1 MVWFYRRLF
10 SFGLSG
16 WNRDFL
22 YRKNFD
28 SIQADLVKVRSMA
41 ELLRTEKLR
50 KYFGVVSAADD
61 VDLQI
66 EEGVLTSIIGPNGAG
81 KTTLI
86 NLLTGN
92 ILPDSGKVFFY
103 DEEITRLPIHKRVK
117 KGICRSFQIMNIFP
131 KLTVLENLQIPTL
144 SLMNRCLSFI
154 KPVDRHADV
163 NERVE
168 KLLAELGMTN
178 KKDLLSGTLS
188 HGDQRLLEI
197 GLAMASEP
205 KLLFLDEPTAGMNP
219 VERVKVLENI
229 RRLSHEK
236 QSTFVIV
243 EHDMDIVFSLSDRII
258 VLHRGQIL
266 ADGKPEQ
273 IKQNEDVR
281 KVYLGEELLWEKI

>member
-1 MVWFYRRLF
+1 MV
-10 SFGLSG
+10 
-16 WNRDFL
+16 
-22 YRKNFD
+22 
-28 SIQADLVKVRSMA
+28 

-61 VDLQI
+61 IDLHI
-66 EEGVLTSIIGPNGAG
+66 EEGGLTSIIGPNGAG

-92 ILPDSGKVFFY
+92 ILPDSGKIFFC
-103 DEEITRLPIHKRVK
+103 DEEITHTPTFKRVK
-117 KGICRSFQIMNIFP
+117 KGISRSFQIMNIFS
-131 KLTVLENLQIPTL
+131 KLTVFENLQIPVL
-144 SLMNRCLSFI
+144 SLLNQSLSFF
-154 KPVDRHADV
+154 KPVYRHTHA

-168 KLLAELGMTN
+168 KLLTEIGLMD
-178 KKDLLSGTLS
+178 KKDLTAGTLS

-197 GLAMASEP
+197 GLAMAPEP

-219 VERVKVLENI
+219 VERVKILENI
-229 RRLSHEK
+229 RRLSYGK

-243 EHDMDIVFSLSDRII
+243 EHDMDIVFSLSDRIV

-266 ADGKPEQ
+266 ADGEPEA

-281 KVYLGEELLWEKI
+281 KVYLGEELLWEKE

>member
-1 MVWFYRRLF
+1 
-10 SFGLSG
+10 
-16 WNRDFL
+16 
-22 YRKNFD
+22 
-28 SIQADLVKVRSMA
+28 MA

-61 VDLQI
+61 VNLRI

-92 ILPDSGKVFFY
+92 ILPDSGKVFFNE
-103 DEEITRLPIHKRVK
+103 EEITHLPIHKRVK

-131 KLTVLENLQIPTL
+131 KLSVFENLQIPIF
-144 SLMNRCLSFI
+144 SLLNRSLSFFKSI
-154 KPVDRHADV
+154 HSHTDV

-178 KKDLLSGTLS
+178 KKDLPAGTLS

-273 IKQNEDVR
+273 IKQNEDVK
-281 KVYLGEELLWEKI
+281 KVYLGEEILWEKV

>member
-1 MVWFYRRLF
+1 M
-10 SFGLSG
+10 G
-16 WNRDFL
+16 
-22 YRKNFD
+22 
-28 SIQADLVKVRSMA
+28 

-50 KYFGVVSAADD
+50 KFFGVVSAADN
-61 VDLQI
+61 VDLRI

-92 ILPDSGKVFFY
+92 LPADSGKIFFRP
-103 DEEITRLPIHKRVK
+103 EEITHFPIHKRVK

-131 KLTVLENLQIPTL
+131 KLSVYENIQIPVFSFFNR
-144 SLMNRCLSFI
+144 SLRFFRPTSQH
-154 KPVDRHADV
+154 VDV

-168 KLLAELGMTN
+168 KLLSEIGLAD
-178 KKDLLSGTLS
+178 KKGLPAGTLS

-229 RRLSHEK
+229 RRLSKEK
-236 QSTFVIV
+236 QSTFVII

-266 ADGKPEQ
+266 ADGAPEA
-273 IKQNEDVR
+273 IKENEDVR
-281 KVYLGEELLWEKI
+281 KVYLGEEIYWEKG

>member
-1 MVWFYRRLF
+1 
-10 SFGLSG
+10 
-16 WNRDFL
+16 
-22 YRKNFD
+22 
-28 SIQADLVKVRSMA
+28 MA

-61 VDLQI
+61 IDLQI

-81 KTTLI
+81 KTTFI

-92 ILPDSGKVFFY
+92 ISVDSGKVFFRNE
-103 DEEITRLPIHKRVK
+103 DITRLPTHKRVK

-131 KLTVLENLQIPTL
+131 KLSVFENLQIPVF
-144 SLMNRCLSFI
+144 SLMNRSLSFF
-154 KPVDRHADV
+154 KSVDRHTDV

-168 KLLAELGMTN
+168 KLLNEIGLTD
-178 KKDLLSGTLS
+178 KKGLPAGTLS

-197 GLAMASEP
+197 GLAMAPEP

-219 VERVKVLENI
+219 VERIKILENI
-229 RRLSHEK
+229 RKLSRER
-236 QSTFVIV
+236 QSTFVII
-243 EHDMDIVFSLSDRII
+243 EHDMDIVFSLSDRIV

-266 ADGKPEQ
+266 ADGKPEE

>member
-1 MVWFYRRLF
+1 
-10 SFGLSG
+10 
-16 WNRDFL
+16 
-22 YRKNFD
+22 
-28 SIQADLVKVRSMA
+28 MA

-92 ILPDSGKVFFY
+92 VPADSGKVFFCNE
-103 DEEITRLPIHKRVK
+103 DITHLPIHKRVK

-131 KLTVLENLQIPTL
+131 KLSVFENLQIPVF
-144 SLMNRCLSFI
+144 SLLNRSLSFF
-154 KPVDRHADV
+154 KSVHSHQDV

-168 KLLAELGMTN
+168 KLLVELGMAS
-178 KKDLLSGTLS
+178 KKELPSGTLS

-229 RRLSHEK
+229 RRLSREK

-243 EHDMDIVFSLSDRII
+243 EHDMDIVFSLSDRIV

-266 ADGKPEQ
+266 ADGKPEE
-273 IKQNEDVR
+273 IKQNEDVK
-281 KVYLGEELLWEKI
+281 KVYLGEDILWEKI

>member
-1 MVWFYRRLF
+1 MT
-10 SFGLSG
+10 
-16 WNRDFL
+16 D
-22 YRKNFD
+22 
-28 SIQADLVKVRSMA
+28 
-41 ELLRTEKLR
+41 LLRTEKLR

-61 VDLQI
+61 IDLQI

-92 ILPDSGKVFFY
+92 ILADSGKIFFY
-103 DEEITRLPIHKRVK
+103 GEEITDLPTHKRVK
-117 KGICRSFQIMNIFP
+117 KGICRSFQIMNIFS
-131 KLTVLENLQIPTL
+131 KLSVFENLQIPVL
-144 SLMNRCLSFI
+144 SLLNQSLSFF
-154 KPVDRHADV
+154 KPVRRHTDV

-168 KLLAELGMTN
+168 KLLNEIGLID
-178 KKDLLSGTLS
+178 KKDLSAGMLS

-197 GLAMASEP
+197 GLAMAPEP

-229 RRLSHEK
+229 RRLSREK

-258 VLHRGQIL
+258 VLHRGQVL
-266 ADGKPEQ
+266 ADGKPDE

-281 KVYLGEELLWEKI
+281 KVYLGEELLWEKIWPEPCVTRRFVIHSRRRGRLSVREERGG

>member
-1 MVWFYRRLF
+1 
-10 SFGLSG
+10 
-16 WNRDFL
+16 
-22 YRKNFD
+22 
-28 SIQADLVKVRSMA
+28 MA

-61 VDLQI
+61 IDLQI

-81 KTTLI
+81 KTTFI

-92 ILPDSGKVFFY
+92 LLADSGKVFFR
-103 DEEITRLPIHKRVK
+103 DEDITRLPIHKRVK

-131 KLTVLENLQIPTL
+131 KLSVFENFQIPVF
-144 SLMNRCLSFI
+144 SLMNRSLSFF
-154 KPVDRHADV
+154 KPVYSHADV

-168 KLLAELGMTN
+168 KLLAELGLTS
-178 KKDLLSGTLS
+178 KKDLPAGTLS

-229 RRLSHEK
+229 RRLSREK

-258 VLHRGQIL
+258 VLHRGQVL
-266 ADGKPEQ
+266 ADGAPDE

-281 KVYLGEELLWEKI
+281 KVYLGEEILWEKV

>member
-1 MVWFYRRLF
+1 M
-10 SFGLSG
+10 S
-16 WNRDFL
+16 D
-22 YRKNFD
+22 
-28 SIQADLVKVRSMA
+28 
-41 ELLRTEKLR
+41 LLRTERLR

-61 VDLQI
+61 VDLLI

-103 DEEITRLPIHKRVK
+103 DEEITHLPIHKRVK

-131 KLTVLENLQIPTL
+131 KLSVFENLQIPVF
-144 SLMNRCLSFI
+144 SLLNRSLSFFKSI
-154 KPVDRHADV
+154 HSHADV

-168 KLLAELGMTN
+168 KLLVELGMAS
-178 KKDLLSGTLS
+178 KRDLPSGTLS

-219 VERVKVLENI
+219 VERVRVLENI
-229 RRLSHEK
+229 RRLSREK

-243 EHDMDIVFSLSDRII
+243 EHDMDIVFSLSDRIV

-266 ADGKPEQ
+266 ADGKPEE
-273 IKQNEDVR
+273 IKQNEDVK
-281 KVYLGEELLWEKI
+281 KVYLGEEILWEKI

>member
-1 MVWFYRRLF
+1 M
-10 SFGLSG
+10 S
-16 WNRDFL
+16 
-22 YRKNFD
+22 
-28 SIQADLVKVRSMA
+28 

-61 VDLQI
+61 IDLQI

-92 ILPDSGKVFFY
+92 ILPDSGKVFFC

-131 KLTVLENLQIPTL
+131 KLSVFENLQIPVF
-144 SLMNRCLSFI
+144 SLVNRSLSFFR
-154 KPVDRHADV
+154 PVHSHMDV

-168 KLLAELGMTN
+168 KLLAELGLTN
-178 KKDLLSGTLS
+178 KKELPAGTLS

-219 VERVKVLENI
+219 VERIKVLENI

-266 ADGKPEQ
+266 ADGKPEE
-273 IKQNEDVR
+273 IKQNEDVK
-281 KVYLGEELLWEKI
+281 KVYLGEEILWEKI

>member
-1 MVWFYRRLF
+1 MVEF
-10 SFGLSG
+10 
-16 WNRDFL
+16 
-22 YRKNFD
+22 
-28 SIQADLVKVRSMA
+28 
-41 ELLRTEKLR
+41 LRTEKLR
-50 KYFGVVSAADD
+50 KYFGVVSAADNI
-61 VDLQI
+61 DLKI

-92 ILPDSGKVFFY
+92 ILPDSGRVFFLG
-103 DEEITRLPIHKRVK
+103 EEITHLPIHKRVK
-117 KGICRSFQIMNIFP
+117 RGICRSFQIMNIFP
-131 KLTVLENLQIPTL
+131 KLTVFENLQIPVF
-144 SLMNRCLSFI
+144 SLLNRSLHFF
-154 KPVDRHADV
+154 KPVRLHSDV
-163 NERVE
+163 NGRVE
-168 KLLAELGMTN
+168 KLLSELGLAE
-178 KKDLLSGTLS
+178 KKNLPAGALS

-229 RRLSHEK
+229 RRLSKEK

-266 ADGKPEQ
+266 ADGKPDE
-273 IKQNEDVR
+273 IKENQDVKR
-281 KVYLGEELLWEKI
+281 VYLGEEILWEKI

>member
-1 MVWFYRRLF
+1 MT
-10 SFGLSG
+10 
-16 WNRDFL
+16 
-22 YRKNFD
+22 
-28 SIQADLVKVRSMA
+28 

-50 KYFGVVSAADD
+50 KFFGVVSATDD
-61 VDLQI
+61 IDLQI
-66 EEGVLTSIIGPNGAG
+66 DEGVLTSIIGPNGAG

-92 ILPDSGKVFFY
+92 ILVDSGKIFFY
-103 DEEITRLPIHKRVK
+103 NEEITHLPIHKRVN

-131 KLTVLENLQIPTL
+131 KLSVFENLQIPVL
-144 SLMNRCLSFI
+144 SLLNQSLSFF
-154 KPVDRHADV
+154 KPVHCHTDV

-168 KLLAELGMTN
+168 KLLNEIGLKD
-178 KKDLLSGTLS
+178 KKDLPAGTLS

-197 GLAMASEP
+197 GLAMAPEP

-219 VERVKVLENI
+219 LERVKVLENI
-229 RRLSHEK
+229 RRLSKEK

-266 ADGKPEQ
+266 ADGKPDE

-281 KVYLGEELLWEKI
+281 KVYLGEEILWEKV

>member
-1 MVWFYRRLF
+1 MT
-10 SFGLSG
+10 
-16 WNRDFL
+16 D
-22 YRKNFD
+22 
-28 SIQADLVKVRSMA
+28 
-41 ELLRTEKLR
+41 LLRTEKLR

-61 VDLQI
+61 IDLQI
-66 EEGVLTSIIGPNGAG
+66 DEGVLTSIIGPNGAG

-92 ILPDSGKVFFY
+92 ILADSGKVFFY
-103 DEEITRLPIHKRVK
+103 NEEITHLPTHKRVK

-131 KLTVLENLQIPTL
+131 KLSVFENLQIPVL
-144 SLMNRCLSFI
+144 SLLNQSLSFF
-154 KPVDRHADV
+154 KPVRRHTDV

-168 KLLAELGMTN
+168 KLLNEIGLKD
-178 KKDLLSGTLS
+178 KKDLPAGTLS

-197 GLAMASEP
+197 GLAMAPEP

-219 VERVKVLENI
+219 LERVKVLENI
-229 RRLSHEK
+229 RRLSKKK

-266 ADGKPEQ
+266 ADGMPDE

-281 KVYLGEELLWEKI
+281 KVYLGEEILWEKV

>member
-1 MVWFYRRLF
+1 MT
-10 SFGLSG
+10 
-16 WNRDFL
+16 D
-22 YRKNFD
+22 
-28 SIQADLVKVRSMA
+28 
-41 ELLRTEKLR
+41 LLRTEKLR

-61 VDLQI
+61 IDLQI
-66 EEGVLTSIIGPNGAG
+66 DEGVLTSIIGPNGAG

-92 ILPDSGKVFFY
+92 VLADSGKIFFY
-103 DEEITRLPIHKRVK
+103 NEEITHIPTHKRVK

-131 KLTVLENLQIPTL
+131 KLSVFENLQIPVL
-144 SLMNRCLSFI
+144 SLLNQSLSFF
-154 KPVDRHADV
+154 KPVRRHTDV
-163 NERVE
+163 NEQVE
-168 KLLAELGMTN
+168 KLLNEIGLTD
-178 KKDLLSGTLS
+178 KKDLPAGTLS
-188 HGDQRLLEI
+188 HGDQRLLEM
-197 GLAMASEP
+197 GLAMAPEP

-229 RRLSHEK
+229 RRLSKEK

-266 ADGKPEQ
+266 ADGKPDE

-281 KVYLGEELLWEKI
+281 KVYLGEEILWEKE

>member
-1 MVWFYRRLF
+1 MV
-10 SFGLSG
+10 
-16 WNRDFL
+16 D
-22 YRKNFD
+22 
-28 SIQADLVKVRSMA
+28 
-41 ELLRTEKLR
+41 LLRTEKLR

-61 VDLQI
+61 IDLKI

-92 ILPDSGKVFFY
+92 ILPDSGRVFFY
-103 DEEITRLPIHKRVK
+103 DEEITHLPIHKRVK
-117 KGICRSFQIMNIFP
+117 KGISRSFQIMNIFP
-131 KLTVLENLQIPTL
+131 KLSVFENLQIPIF
-144 SLMNRCLSFI
+144 SLMNRSLHFF
-154 KPVDRHADV
+154 KPVHGHADV
-163 NERVE
+163 NDRVD
-168 KLLAELGMTN
+168 KLLSELGLKE
-178 KKDLLSGTLS
+178 KKDLPAGALS

-229 RRLSHEK
+229 RRLSKEK
-236 QSTFVIV
+236 QSTFIIV

-266 ADGKPEQ
+266 ADGKPEE
-273 IKQNEDVR
+273 IRENEDVK
-281 KVYLGEELLWEKI
+281 KVYLGEEILWEKL

>member
-1 MVWFYRRLF
+1 
-10 SFGLSG
+10 
-16 WNRDFL
+16 
-22 YRKNFD
+22 
-28 SIQADLVKVRSMA
+28 MA

-61 VDLQI
+61 IHLRI
-66 EEGVLTSIIGPNGAG
+66 EEGILTSIIGPNGAG

-92 ILPDSGKVFFY
+92 IMADSGKVFFCNE
-103 DEEITRLPIHKRVK
+103 DITHIPIHKRVK

-131 KLTVLENLQIPTL
+131 KLTVFENLQIPVF
-144 SLMNRCLSFI
+144 SLVNRSLSFF
-154 KPVDRHADV
+154 KRVRSYPDV

-168 KLLAELGMTN
+168 KLLAELGMAS
-178 KKDLLSGTLS
+178 KKDFLAGTLS

-243 EHDMDIVFSLSDRII
+243 EHDMDIVFSLSDRIV

-266 ADGKPEQ
+266 AEGKPEE

-281 KVYLGEELLWEKI
+281 KVYLGEDILWEKI

>member
-1 MVWFYRRLF
+1 M
-10 SFGLSG
+10 S
-16 WNRDFL
+16 
-22 YRKNFD
+22 
-28 SIQADLVKVRSMA
+28 

-61 VDLQI
+61 IDLRI

-92 ILPDSGKVFFY
+92 ILVDSGKIFFRNE
-103 DEEITRLPIHKRVK
+103 DITHLPIHKRVK

-131 KLTVLENLQIPTL
+131 KLTVYENLQIPI
-144 SLMNRCLSFI
+144 LSFLNQSLSFF
-154 KPVDRHADV
+154 KSVYQHQDA
-163 NERVE
+163 NERVK
-168 KLLAELGMTN
+168 KLLDEIGLMDKRELPA
-178 KKDLLSGTLS
+178 GTLS

-197 GLAMASEP
+197 ALAMAPEP

-219 VERVKVLENI
+219 VERVRILENI
-229 RRLSHEK
+229 RRLSRER

-243 EHDMDIVFSLSDRII
+243 EHDMDIVFSLSDRIV

-266 ADGKPEQ
+266 ADGKPEG

-281 KVYLGEELLWEKI
+281 KVYLGEELLWEKR

>member
-1 MVWFYRRLF
+1 M
-10 SFGLSG
+10 G
-16 WNRDFL
+16 
-22 YRKNFD
+22 
-28 SIQADLVKVRSMA
+28 

-50 KYFGVVSAADD
+50 KFFGVVSAADD

-92 ILPDSGKVFFY
+92 LPPDSGKVFFR
-103 DEEITRLPIHKRVK
+103 DEEITHLPIHKRVK

-131 KLTVLENLQIPTL
+131 KLSVYENIQIPVFSFFNR
-144 SLMNRCLSFI
+144 SLRFFRPSSQH
-154 KPVDRHADV
+154 VDV

-168 KLLAELGMTN
+168 KLLKEIGLAD
-178 KKDLLSGTLS
+178 KKGLPAGTLS

-229 RRLSHEK
+229 RRLSKEK
-236 QSTFVIV
+236 QSTFVII

-266 ADGKPEQ
+266 ADGAPEA
-273 IKQNEDVR
+273 IKKNEDVR
-281 KVYLGEELLWEKI
+281 KVYLGEEIYWEKE

>member
-1 MVWFYRRLF
+1 
-10 SFGLSG
+10 
-16 WNRDFL
+16 
-22 YRKNFD
+22 
-28 SIQADLVKVRSMA
+28 MA
-41 ELLRTEKLR
+41 ELLRTENLR
-50 KYFGVVSAADD
+50 KFFGVVSAADNL
-61 VDLQI
+61 DLRI

-92 ILPDSGKVFFY
+92 LPVDSGKVFFR
-103 DEEITRLPIHKRVK
+103 DEEITHLPIHKRVK

-131 KLTVLENLQIPTL
+131 KLSVDENIQIPVFSFFNR
-144 SLMNRCLSFI
+144 SLRFFRPTSQH
-154 KPVDRHADV
+154 VDV
-163 NERVE
+163 NEKVE
-168 KLLAELGMTN
+168 KLLKEIGLAD
-178 KKDLLSGTLS
+178 KKGLPAGTLS

-229 RRLSHEK
+229 RRLSKEK
-236 QSTFVIV
+236 QSTFVII

-266 ADGKPEQ
+266 ADGAPEA
-273 IKQNEDVR
+273 IKKNEDVR
-281 KVYLGEELLWEKI
+281 KVYLGEEIYWEKE